1 MNKNFEV
8 MNTKE
13 KEKLFLE
20 VYNEYRLRIY
30 RICYGYIYE
39 KEQVEDLFQE
49 IMLNI
54 WNSLEKFKGDSSI
67 GTWAY
72 RVAVNTALLYNRKTK
87 QYKKVK
93 GVASEINSFANLV
106 TPDDKNQMES
116 RLNQLGK
123 SISELEKQDR
133 VIISLI
139 LEGLTYDQVAE
150 IVGIKANYV
159 GVKVTRI
166 KKQLY
171 ETLKQYDNE

>member
-1 MNKNFEV
+1 MNV
-8 MNTKE
+8 QQ

-20 VYNEYRLRIY
+20 VYTDYRLRIY

-39 KEQVEDLFQE
+39 KEQVDDLFQE

-54 WNSLEKFKGDSSI
+54 WNSMEKFKGDSSI

-87 QYKKVK
+87 QYKKVSREATEYNTLTDV
-93 GVASEINSFANLV
+93 GC
-106 TPDDKNQMES
+106 PDDHKLKET
-116 RLNQLGK
+116 RLNQLGL
-123 SISELEKQDR
+123 SISKLDKQDR
-133 VIISLI
+133 LIISLI
-139 LEGLTYDQVAE
+139 LEGLTYDQVSE

-171 ETLKQYDNE
+171 ETLKKYDNE

>member
-1 MNKNFEV
+1 MNIQQ
-8 MNTKE
+8 

-20 VYNEYRLRIY
+20 VYTDYRLTIY

-39 KEQVEDLFQE
+39 KEQVDDLFQE

-54 WNSLEKFKGDSSI
+54 WNSMEKFKGDSSI

-87 QYKKVK
+87 QYKKVSRE
-93 GVASEINSFANLV
+93 ATELNTLV
-106 TPDDKNQMES
+106 DHSCPEEHKLKET
-116 RLNQLGK
+116 RLNQLGL
-123 SISELEKQDR
+123 SISRLERQDR
-133 VIISLI
+133 LIISLI

-159 GVKVTRI
+159 GVKVNRI

-171 ETLKQYDNE
+171 EILKKYDNE